1 MCGPQP
7 CRYRLYPPQN
17 ATHPK
22 LRGTPILDKKIL
34 VIIPCYNEED
44 NIVNTVENLRA
55 VCPEVDYLVVND
67 CSTDRSAEILK
78 EHHYPFLDLPVNL
91 GIGGNVQCGYLY
103 AVHHG
108 YDVAVQ
114 MDGDGQHDPA
124 YLRALVPCLPRPDA
138 PPLLHEMAVAAAT
151 AGIGPMSAVAGA
163 FARETGRMLRREF
176 GVGEVVVENGGDIY
190 ADVHRPLD
198 VALFAGESPLSERVG
213 LHIPGGA
220 FPLGICTSSGTVGPS
235 LSFGRADAVMIV
247 CRDVLLADSYATAW
261 ANRVRTEEDT
271 GFVVERACRVPEILG
286 AMAVKGERLA
296 VGGTF
301 ELRLFGEARDF

>member
-1 MCGPQP
+1 MEYVER
-7 CRYRLYPPQN
+7 RYRSRMGRDAVVFTVSHRESDLWI
-17 ATHPK
+17 AVDRGDAAVMAARTEHFLHE
-22 LRGTPILDKKIL
+22 LRGRLD
-34 VIIPCYNEED
+34 
-44 NIVNTVENLRA
+44 R
-55 VCPEVDYLVVND
+55 YL
-67 CSTDRSAEILK
+67 DR
-78 EHHYPFLDLPVNL
+78 
-91 GIGGNVQCGYLY
+91 
-103 AVHHG
+103 
-108 YDVAVQ
+108 
-114 MDGDGQHDPA
+114 DPA

-247 CRDVLLADSYATAW
+247 CRDVLLADSYATA
-261 ANRVRTEEDT
+261 EDT
-271 GFVVERACRVPEILG
+271 GSVVERACRVPEILG